1 MKPVVTSTLILL
13 LGSTSLVGCSTLS
26 KHVAT
31 NHVNINAAGNLSNSA
46 VDSRGSG
53 TDRTTSNITV
63 STSKQA
69 TSNVPTPT
77 TNSTGVHTDDQK
89 SSPTNQSP
97 TSKSSSTAS
106 SKHSTTVS
114 TTTNS
119 NGHRNSTTGKQPNQ
133 SSSTSSTKT
142 NSTISTTNGSNPP
155 STSALPSKIAATWT
169 NKFNSMYV
177 NRNYTG
183 PSSSSF
189 DDLVEEMAQGKI
201 TPDAVKQKIFAMQ
214 PWDAT
219 WTAANNGDGKTYQFV
234 VHDVGAFTYQTSVLN
249 DDVTSQQWRAHAQQ
263 VLDDSFYT
271 KWNVHWYRS
280 TKTYTVAFLDVG
292 FYLNSTN

>member
-26 KHVAT
+26 KHVPT

-53 TDRTTSNITV
+53 TDRTTSNITI

-77 TNSTGVHTDDQK
+77 TNSTGIHTDDQK
-89 SSPTNQSP
+89 SPPTNQSS
-97 TSKSSSTAS
+97 TSKSSSTVS
-106 SKHSTTVS
+106 SKHSSSGSS
-114 TTTNS
+114 TTHS
-119 NGHRNSTTGKQPNQ
+119 NGHSNSTTGKQSNQ
-133 SSSTSSTKT
+133 SSSTSGTKT
-142 NSTISTTNGSNPP
+142 NSTGSTTNGGNPP
-155 STSALPSKIAATWT
+155 STSISPPEIAATWT

-189 DDLVEEMAQGKI
+189 DDLVAEMAQGEI
-201 TPDAVKQKIFAMQ
+201 TPDAAKKKILGMQ
-214 PWDAT
+214 PWDTT

-249 DDVTSQQWRAHAQQ
+249 NDVTSQQWRVHAQE

-271 KWNVHWYRS
+271 KWNVNWNRS